1 MAESGISFEIV
12 TDNSETV
19 KRQLEANIP
28 KALDQMGLMIRSLII
43 EQLQSGFGREIR
55 KTGDLQR
62 SIDYEVEGDEIV
74 FGVKQDFMGKTEPG
88 KDMIYGWWVHD
99 GTSKMAGRPY
109 IRNATYGEAQMKK
122 IVSAGEP
129 ALKEGFK

>member
-1 MAESGISFEIV
+1 MARNGISFEIV
-12 TDNSETV
+12 KDNSQAV

-28 KALDQMGLMIRSLII
+28 KALDQMGVIIRSLII

-62 SIDYEVEGDEIV
+62 SIDYEVEGNEIV

-109 IRNATYGEAQMKK
+109 IRNSTYGEAQMKK

>member
-1 MAESGISFEIV
+1 MAQSGIRFEIV
-12 TDNSETV
+12 KDNSESV

-43 EQLQSGFGREIR
+43 QQLQSGFGREIR

-62 SIDYEVEGDEIV
+62 SIDYEVEGNEIV

-109 IRNATYGEAQMKK
+109 VRNATYGEAQMKK

>member
-1 MAESGISFEIV
+1 MAQSGIRFEIV
-12 TDNSETV
+12 KDNSEAV

-62 SIDYEVEGDEIV
+62 SIDYEVDENEII

-129 ALKEGFK
+129 ALKKGFE